1 MASLHPCISYLSFPF
16 AFTRSPESSKGQSLG
31 EIFHVPEGQAAQG
44 GTFRVPKGQA
54 AQGTEIVCRGF
65 TVMAET
71 AGRPYLGLLSP
82 APGS

>member
-44 GTFRVPKGQA
+44 
-54 AQGTEIVCRGF
+54 TEIVCRGF

-71 AGRPYLGLLSP
+71 AGRPYLGLLAP